1 MIDKFLERLSKLDNF
16 KVELSYK
23 DCVYSLTIVN
33 NEIGELYSYSSTNL
47 LDLYN
52 RVDKFITALE
62 EPDSIKFF
70 SLLSEIA
77 NEELVA

>member
-1 MIDKFLERLSKLDNF
+1 MIDKFVERLSKLDNF
-16 KVELSYK
+16 KVEVSYK
-23 DCVYSLTIVN
+23 DSIYNFTIVN
-33 NEIGELYSYSSTNL
+33 EDIGELYSYSSTNL